1 MGSIFN
7 LYGVS
12 GMELAEVARILGGL
26 LGVRLE
32 ERESSYRGGVY
43 FRGEL
48 ATDGEVLVQLNW
60 ADEDGELAEPEFPE
74 FVILVYVNSVSAE
87 MAGSISTSGKLSLLR
102 EEVL

>member
-1 MGSIFN
+1 
-7 LYGVS
+7 
-12 GMELAEVARILGGL
+12 MELAEVARILGGL

-32 ERESSYRGGVY
+32 ERESSYRGGAY

-48 ATDGEVLVQLNW
+48 AADGEVLVQLNW

-87 MAGSISTSGKLSLLR
+87 MAGSISASGKLSLLR